1 MNNERSAMATIADA
15 ILDRWLGPAWQR
27 LTPLSAGAVL
37 GAVVIVGSGTLLKRL
52 LGSRSS
58 RALGWIGSVGL
69 VSAALWLLSES
80 EAGEETLEPQ
90 AADGGPADE
99 AEETRE
105 A

>member
-15 ILDRWLGPAWQR
+15 ILERWLGPAWQR
-27 LTPLSAGAVL
+27 LTPLSVGAVV

-52 LGSRSS
+52 LGSRRT
-58 RALGWIGSVGL
+58 RALGWIGSVAL

-80 EAGEETLEPQ
+80 EAAETLGPQ
-90 AADGGPADE
+90 AADSGPADE
-99 AEETRE
+99 GEETRE